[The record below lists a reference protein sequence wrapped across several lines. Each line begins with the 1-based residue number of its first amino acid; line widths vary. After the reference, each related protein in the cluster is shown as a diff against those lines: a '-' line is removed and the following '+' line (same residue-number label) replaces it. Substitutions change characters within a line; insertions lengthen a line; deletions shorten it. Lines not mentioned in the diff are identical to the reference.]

1 MPVYEYRCTK
11 CGGEWEALMGMSE
24 PNPSCPKVSGQ
35 AGSAV
40 VQMCDGVVERLISRP
55 GGIVMAKQEMR

>member
-24 PNPSCPKVSGQ
+24 PNPSCPTVAPGP
-35 AGSAV
+35 SAV
-40 VQMCDGVVERLISRP
+40 VQMCDGVVEKLISRSTFR
-55 GGIVMAKQEMR
+55 MAKQEVK